1 MSKITEKQTQ
11 DITLNSS
18 SILIYI
24 YIYNLFMPTNKHI
37 LYPYYIGMGQNGVHP
52 KMDC

>member
-24 YIYNLFMPTNKHI
+24 YNLFMPANKHI